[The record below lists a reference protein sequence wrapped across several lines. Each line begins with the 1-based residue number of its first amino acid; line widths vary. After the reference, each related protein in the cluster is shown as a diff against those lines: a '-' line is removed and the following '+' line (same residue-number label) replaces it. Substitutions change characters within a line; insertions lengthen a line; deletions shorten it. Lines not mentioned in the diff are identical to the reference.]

1 MWRLGFTKRLK
12 NDMKNFVLATTT
24 LVGAIVGLGIF
35 GIPYTAAR
43 AGFFIGVI
51 YIVILGIVALLIQL
65 LYGEIVERTEG
76 KHRLTGYTEKYLGKG
91 WKKVLG
97 VFIVSGIYISLLAYI
112 IVGGK
117 FISLLLPDVLNPVVW
132 GLVFWFVLSLAVL
145 RGMKTVA
152 WIELLMT
159 GPLILFIFVI
169 FILGFGD
176 ISYTNL
182 TSSNLKDI
190 FLPYGVVLFAIFGS
204 VAIPEVREILK
215 KDSVI
220 YKRVIIVGSIVPVI
234 IYILFTFLVVGISGP
249 DTSQEALEGLVP
261 YFGFVVMALGA
272 AFGVFAL
279 STSYLILGLNLKHTF
294 QYDWKMSKH
303 IAGLLTITV
312 PAVLFIAGFQQFI
325 TIISISGA
333 VIGASIGIV
342 ILAIYRKVK
351 KLGDKK
357 PGYELHVPSFI
368 VYALMILFALGGLYE
383 IIYLIW

>member
-1 MWRLGFTKRLK
+1 MWRFGFTKGLK

-51 YIVILGIVALLIQL
+51 YIVILGIVALLIHL

-97 VFIVSGIYISLLAYI
+97 VFIVSGIYLSLLAYI

-159 GPLILFIFVI
+159 GPLILFIFII

-176 ISYTNL
+176 ISSTNL

-215 KDSVI
+215 KDSVM

-234 IYILFTFLVVGISGP
+234 IYILFTFFVVGISGSN
-249 DTSQEALEGLVP
+249 TSQEALEGLVP
-261 YFGFVVMALGA
+261 YLGFAVTALGA

-294 QYDWKMSKH
+294 QYDWKMNKH
-303 IAGLLTITV
+303 VAGLLTITV

-325 TIISISGA
+325 AIISISGA

-342 ILAIYRKVK
+342 ILAIYRKIK